1 MTLPWYQPYVSAS
14 LQSAMELFV
23 APKLYRKRTARRIYF
38 YDLGIYLERVT
49 KVKPGASSLS
59 PFVLENVYYQYR
71 TTSFEV
77 ILPGFCDCHGVGQT
91 YGVTSP

>member
-1 MTLPWYQPYVSAS
+1 
-14 LQSAMELFV
+14 MELFV

-38 YDLGIYLERVT
+38 YDLGIYLERAT
-49 KVKPGASSLS
+49 KVKPGASSPF